1 MVNALV
7 DDDVKLVWDSN
18 ENLVWLNIGYEN
30 TKDFTP
36 KELKDLLEVMI
47 NRLEELP

>member
-1 MVNALV
+1 MVNVLV

-30 TKDFTP
+30 TKDYTS
-36 KELKDLLEVMI
+36 KELKSLLENMI
-47 NRLEELP
+47 SQLEQTP